1 MFCFDSLLLSIML
14 PRSFHLLYHYVIQVV
29 QLGTWKISL
38 TFGMSSL
45 LGCFQCYVICLSV

>member
-1 MFCFDSLLLSIML
+1 MFCFGSLLLSIML
-14 PRSFHLLYHYVIQVV
+14 PISFHLLYHYVIQVV

-45 LGCFQCYVICLSV
+45 LGCFQC